1 MSQTER
7 YKILVIEDEVEMGEL
22 IKLFLSRVGDE
33 VQTATNGRQGIA
45 MAEQNPPDLI
55 ILDLMLPDLNGWEVY
70 QIIKATTALRQVPV
84 LLTEAFTAKSIYPE
98 AKRVGMDGYLI
109 KPFTLPELLTARQAL
124 LDGKTYYPLGST
136 NKSGNRS

>member
-1 MSQTER
+1 MGQTER
-7 YKILVIEDEVEMGEL
+7 HRILVIEDEVEMGEL
-22 IKLFLSRVGDE
+22 IRLFLSRVGDE
-33 VQTATNGRQGIA
+33 VQTATNGRQGIV
-45 MAEQNPPDLI
+45 MAEQDPPDLI

-70 QIIKATTALRQVPV
+70 QIIKETTALRQVPV
-84 LLTEAFTAKSIYPE
+84 LLTEAFTAESIYPE

-124 LDGKTYYPLGST
+124 LDGKTYYPLSST